1 MKKTLRIGII
11 GCGAIGSFLVKNIV
25 NDQRFKIVGL
35 IDEKSERANKL
46 AKLARSG
53 KSHIAVCQDIHA
65 LLKSRPQAIVEVAS
79 PTAVEQYG
87 PEVLRVC
94 DLILMSVAAFVV
106 KPGLFESLGKVA
118 TRYGKRIYIPSGA
131 ISGLDALSALSP
143 QLKEVMLETTKH
155 PKSIM
160 QTPYLDEKGVV
171 LDKLQNKIVI
181 FDGSAME
188 GAKYFPFNLN
198 VAAALSYAGIGPEKT
213 HVRFVADP
221 MAKCTTH
228 KITMKSPAGQIITE
242 AMNRPSPENPRTSF
256 LAALSVLSVLKQFVE
271 PYCFM

>member
-1 MKKTLRIGII
+1 VKRTLRVGII
-11 GCGAIGSFLVKNIV
+11 GCGAIGSFLVKSII

-46 AKLARSG
+46 AGSC
-53 KSHIAVCQDIHA
+53 KSHVTVCPNINS
-65 LLKSRPQAIVEVAS
+65 LLKKRPQVIVEVAS
-79 PTAVEQYG
+79 PIAVEQYG
-87 PEVLRVC
+87 SEILRVC

-106 KPGLFESLGKVA
+106 KPGLFESLGEIA
-118 TRYGKRIYIPSGA
+118 THYGRRIYIPSGA
-131 ISGLDALSALSP
+131 ISGLDALKALSP
-143 QLKEVMLETTKH
+143 QLEEVILETTKH
-155 PKSIM
+155 PKSIA
-160 QTPYLDEKGVV
+160 QTSYLDKKSVE
-171 LDKLQNKIVI
+171 LDKLQSKTVI

-213 HVRFVADP
+213 HVMFIADP

-228 KITMKSPAGQIITE
+228 KITMKSPAGQITTE

-256 LAALSVLSVLKQFVE
+256 LAALSVLSTLKQLVE